1 MTTRAATTLRPASA
15 SAAFA
20 RVRAAMTALNLHL
33 AGVAV
38 LVLVNLY
45 LLVHM
50 GIAWQTAHSQN
61 ADALANQRVQLKL
74 AEIAAQPLDGLD
86 AKLARS
92 TVEADK
98 FYDQRLPFAFS
109 QVLAELGALAKKEN
123 VKLTRVQYSTPKP
136 LLDEGLESGIAVNEI
151 RMDASLNGDYRP
163 LVEFI
168 NLLER
173 DKLFFLVSGVTL
185 TGQQSG
191 VVGLR
196 LRVTTYL
203 RSPHGE
209 ERVEALPQAGIA
221 GDATSDGAASD
232 DTQPHPKQRGV
243 LR

>member
-1 MTTRAATTLRPASA
+1 MTTRVATILRPA
-15 SAAFA
+15 AAA
-20 RVRAAMTALNLHL
+20 TALTRVRAAMTALNLHL

-38 LVLVNLY
+38 LAILNLY

-86 AKLARS
+86 AKLVRS

-109 QVLAELGALAKKEN
+109 QVLSELGALAKKEN
-123 VKLTRVQYSTPKP
+123 VKLTRVQYATPKP

-203 RSPHGE
+203 RSPHGA
-209 ERVEALPQAGIA
+209 ERGEALPQAGVT
-221 GDATSDGAASD
+221 GDAAQT
-232 DTQPHPKQRGV
+232 DTAQGDAQPQPKQRGV
-243 LR
+243 PR